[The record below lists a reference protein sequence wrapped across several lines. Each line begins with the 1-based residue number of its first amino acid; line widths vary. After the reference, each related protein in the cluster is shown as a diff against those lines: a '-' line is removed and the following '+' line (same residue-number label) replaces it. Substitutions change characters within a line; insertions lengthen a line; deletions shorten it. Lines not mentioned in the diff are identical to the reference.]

1 MLRSARLSGHSSRN
15 NWFFTPNS
23 PTPGECNPPVLV
35 AMVAPMATT
44 VNSPHSDTH
53 LIAAGEAVAVSSD
66 TAAWI
71 KLLPAG
77 TFSCRDGR
85 GPFHA
90 GDRATLQIV
99 LSQTQSLLAATEMM
113 VDYDH
118 QSIFGAVEGVGG
130 TAKAAG
136 WIKSFEIRDDGIYGQ
151 VEWTEA
157 ASTAIKAREYRYIS
171 PLFTVEKTT
180 GKVMALR
187 NAALVNMPALDLEAI
202 AARFSPSNTQDI
214 PMEQI
219 ALALG
224 LAGTASEAEILAA
237 IAATQQ
243 TQAAIAAAAGLEP
256 TATCEEIAAAIKLA
270 AETATPDP
278 AKYVPIDQVTAMQAD
293 LKALKQEHDSDKAGQ
308 LVAAAIEAGKL
319 SPALKDWGMELCLAD
334 PAKFATFTASAPTLT
349 GPQLGSAKKD
359 TGDPALDDS
368 DLQVAAQMGLSED
381 AMIASKKE
389 LG

>member
-1 MLRSARLSGHSSRN
+1 
-15 NWFFTPNS
+15 
-23 PTPGECNPPVLV
+23 
-35 AMVAPMATT
+35 MATT
-44 VNSPHSDTH
+44 VNSPRSDTS
-53 LIAAGEAVAVSSD
+53 LIAASDAVAVSSD
-66 TAAWI
+66 AAAWI

-77 TFSCRDGR
+77 TFTCRDGR

-90 GDRATLQIV
+90 GDSATLQAI
-99 LSQTQSLLAATEMM
+99 LSQTQALLASTEMM

-202 AARFSPSNTQDI
+202 AARFSSLQSKDT

-243 TQAAIAAAAGLEP
+243 TQAAIAAAAGLEAS
-256 TATCEEIAAAIKLA
+256 ATSDDIAAAIKLA
-270 AETATPDP
+270 TEATPDP

-293 LKALKQEHDSDKAGQ
+293 LKALKQDRDSDKAEL

-334 PAKFATFTASAPTLT
+334 PAKFEVFTASAPTLT
-349 GPQLGSAKKD
+349 GLQLGAKQKD

-368 DLQVAAQMGLSED
+368 DLQVASQMGLSAD

>member
-1 MLRSARLSGHSSRN
+1 NCPR
-15 NWFFTPNS
+15 
-23 PTPGECNPPVLV
+23 
-35 AMVAPMATT
+35 
-44 VNSPHSDTH
+44 SDTS
-53 LIAAGEAVAVSSD
+53 LIAASDAVAVSPYA
-66 TAAWI
+66 TAWI

-90 GDRATLQIV
+90 GDSAPPQLV
-99 LSQTQSLLAATEMM
+99 LSQPKTLLAATEMM

-136 WIKSFEIRDDGIYGQ
+136 WIKGFEVRDDGIYGQ
-151 VEWTEA
+151 VQWTETASA
-157 ASTAIKAREYRYIS
+157 AIRAREYRYIS
-171 PLFTVEKTT
+171 PLFTIEKTT

-187 NAALVNMPALDLEAI
+187 NVALVNMPALDLEAI
-202 AARFSPSNTQDI
+202 AARFSHSNIQDI

-243 TQAAIAAAAGLEP
+243 SHTAIAAAAGLEP
-256 TATCEEIAAAIKLA
+256 TASSDDIAAAIKVA
-270 AETATPDP
+270 TETSTPDP
-278 AKYVPIDQVTAMQAD
+278 ARYVPIDQVTAMQAD
-293 LKALKQEHDSDKAGQ
+293 LKALREEHDSDKAGQ

-319 SPALKDWGMELCLAD
+319 SPALKDWGMELCLTD

-359 TGDPALDDS
+359 SGDPALDDS
-368 DLQVAAQMGLSED
+368 DLQIAAQMGLSAD

>member
-1 MLRSARLSGHSSRN
+1 
-15 NWFFTPNS
+15 
-23 PTPGECNPPVLV
+23 
-35 AMVAPMATT
+35 MATT
-44 VNSPHSDTH
+44 VNSPRSDTH
-53 LIAAGEAVAVSSD
+53 LIAASDAVAASSD
-66 TAAWI
+66 ASAWI
-71 KLLPAG
+71 RLLPAG
-77 TFSCRDGR
+77 TFTCRDGR

-90 GDRATLQIV
+90 GDSAALQAI

-136 WIKSFEIRDDGIYGQ
+136 WIKGFEIRDDGIYGQ

-157 ASTAIKAREYRYIS
+157 ASAAIKAREYRYIS

-202 AARFSPSNTQDI
+202 AARFSSSTSREPKVI
-214 PMEQI
+214 PMKQI

-256 TATCEEIAAAIKLA
+256 TATSDDITAAIRLA

-334 PAKFATFTASAPTLT
+334 PAKFTTFTASAPTLT

-359 TGDPALDDS
+359 PGDPALDDS
-368 DLQVAAQMGLSED
+368 DLQVAAQMGLSAD

>member
-1 MLRSARLSGHSSRN
+1 
-15 NWFFTPNS
+15 
-23 PTPGECNPPVLV
+23 
-35 AMVAPMATT
+35 MATT
-44 VNSPHSDTH
+44 VNSPRPDTH
-53 LIAAGEAVAVSSD
+53 LIAASDAVAVPSD
-66 TAAWI
+66 MTAWI

-77 TFSCRDGR
+77 SFTCRDGR

-90 GDRATLQIV
+90 GDSTALQAI
-99 LSQTQSLLAATEMM
+99 LTHTQSLLAATEMM

-130 TAKAAG
+130 TARAAG
-136 WIKSFEIRDDGIYGQ
+136 WIKRFEIRDDGIYGQ

-157 ASTAIKAREYRYIS
+157 ASAAIKAREYRYIS

-202 AARFSPSNTQDI
+202 AARFSPSKFSMERNAGGKPASTFPHPAQTQDT

-219 ALALG
+219 AIALG
-224 LAGTASEAEILAA
+224 LAETASEAEILAA
-237 IAATQQ
+237 IVATQQ
-243 TQAAIAAAAGLEP
+243 SHAAIAAAAGLKP
-256 TATCEEIAAAIKLA
+256 TATSDDITAAIKLA
-270 AETATPDP
+270 TATATPDP
-278 AKYVPIDQVTAMQAD
+278 TKYVPIDQVTAMQAD
-293 LKALKQEHDSDKAGQ
+293 LKALKQEHDSEKAGQ

-334 PAKFATFTASAPTLT
+334 PAKFETFTASAPTLT

-368 DLQVAAQMGLSED
+368 DLQVVAQMGLSAD
-381 AMIASKKE
+381 AMIASKKD